1 MKYLIKKIK
10 DISIRVLSF
19 IKFDKKKL
27 EDIISFLLPEY
38 WANNKKSFILFWLIG
53 SFTLIFVIWSSIAEV
68 NQVVRA
74 QGIVTPDSKV
84 HLVQSGVDGPVEK
97 INIKLDDKV
106 AAGDTLY
113 SIDTVNKKKFFELA
127 KREFETRS
135 RKVAILKNLVSSGS
149 DSEFRLLDEELRLV
163 DAESRYNT
171 AKNNL
176 EFSYVKSPVSGSISS
191 VKVINIGQIVRIG
204 DLLSEIVPKDDILKI
219 EAFIIPKDIA
229 YVRKGQK
236 AKIAFMSYDMAIYG
250 QFEGIVTKIGA
261 NTTTN
266 EEGVSYYPAIIELD
280 YKTIENS
287 EKKIILQSGM
297 QTDVSIIGEERTIMS
312 YVLNPITKLSQRA
325 LQE

>member
-1 MKYLIKKIK
+1 MKYLIKRIK
-10 DISIRVLSF
+10 DISIKSLTI
-19 IKFDKKKL
+19 IKFDRKRL
-27 EDIISFLLPEY
+27 EDTISFLLPEY

-53 SFTLIFVIWSSIAEV
+53 SFTVIFIIWSSIAEV

-84 HLVQSGVDGPVEK
+84 HLVQSGVDGPIEK

-106 AAGDTLY
+106 IAGDTLY
-113 SIDTVNKKKFFELA
+113 SIDTINKKKFFELA

-176 EFSYVKSPVSGSISS
+176 EFSYVKSPVSGSVSS
-191 VKVINIGQIVRIG
+191 VKVVNIGQIVRIG

-287 EKKIILQSGM
+287 EKKIVLQSGM